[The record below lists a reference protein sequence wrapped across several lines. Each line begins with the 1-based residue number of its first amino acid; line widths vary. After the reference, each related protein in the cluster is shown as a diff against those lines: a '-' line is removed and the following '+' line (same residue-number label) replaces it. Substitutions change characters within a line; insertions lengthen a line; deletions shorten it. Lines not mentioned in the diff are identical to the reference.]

1 MLLVSGLPGLSVS
14 HFGEPDWGGAGH
26 PTSWNQIAPDFAR
39 SFENI
44 DTFLASGR
52 KSGSMG
58 IINTIWTDDGQMLMR
73 MTWPGMAYG
82 AAAGWQSTPIDRKGF
97 FSEYARLMYSRTIAP
112 EVAAALDDLTASEL
126 AAQKV
131 LGDDSMLAFWVNP
144 FDPALYKKSAANQD
158 VLKQTRLLAEDAI
171 EHLDQAL
178 SLGGDRG
185 TLSNLLFGA
194 ELLDYAGQKFQTA
207 PELSALWR
215 GLGARRPKDDV
226 WWNEWDSQV
235 AYQDHSRL
243 IDLLDAITELRRT
256 YQQEWLAEYTAYR
269 LDSALTRW
277 DAEADFWRKLQVRFV
292 DYSKR
297 SHAGDALPALETL
310 IPKD

>member
-1 MLLVSGLPGLSVS
+1 MIATGV
-14 HFGEPDWGGAGH
+14 AG
-26 PTSWNQIAPDFAR
+26 WNQIAPDFAR

-58 IINTIWTDDGQMLMR
+58 IINTIWTDDGQILMR

-97 FSEYARLMYSRTIAP
+97 FSEYSYLMYPRTIAP
-112 EVAAALDDLTASEL
+112 EVAAALDDLTASAL

-131 LGDDSMLAFWVNP
+131 LGDEPMLAFWVNP
-144 FDPALYKKSAANQD
+144 FDPAMYKKCAANQD
-158 VLKQTRLLAEDAI
+158 VLKQTRLLAEDAE
-171 EHLDQAL
+171 EHLDRAL
-178 SLGGDRG
+178 SAGGDPV
-185 TLSNLLFGA
+185 TISNLLFGA

-215 GLGARRPKDDV
+215 GLGARRPRNEV
-226 WWNEWDSQV
+226 WWNEWESQV
-235 AYQDHSRL
+235 SYQDHSRL
-243 IDLLDAITELRRT
+243 IDLMDAITELRRT
-256 YQQEWLAEYTAYR
+256 YQKEWLAEYTPYR

-277 DAEADFWRKLQVRFV
+277 DAEADYWRKLQVRFL
-292 DYSKR
+292 DFSKH
-297 SHAGDALPALETL
+297 SHEGEALPALETL